1 MRRNYNISSYRK
13 TPWATCLQHT
23 SQAGNDGQGESSGQL
38 QPGAIVM
45 GFFMDGEQAQ
55 MPIVIGV
62 LRVQKSN
69 DTKIKQQ
76 FAELT
81 GEAMEPGLSVNA
93 SALHPSQPNSTMA
106 GTKEEGFLRQSDNNA
121 VALPGL
127 SQRAMQVDQVL
138 LRVLQLH
145 LVFLVVLPILLNL
158 EILRNLFLPPMV
170 LVVLGKF

>member
-1 MRRNYNISSYRK
+1 
-13 TPWATCLQHT
+13 
-23 SQAGNDGQGESSGQL
+23 
-38 QPGAIVM
+38 
-45 GFFMDGEQAQ
+45 MDGEQAQ

-76 FAELT
+76 FAFT

-121 VALPGL
+121 VALPG
-127 SQRAMQVDQVL
+127 SQR
-138 LRVLQLH
+138 
-145 LVFLVVLPILLNL
+145 
-158 EILRNLFLPPMV
+158 
-170 LVVLGKF
+170 G